1 MPGVRCR
8 VRYSGMVF
16 SGLPGRAMVGAIGI
30 RKRLSLGDE
39 MIKQAPTCTSTCAGP
54 TRTWAGPT
62 FTWAGPTR

>member
-1 MPGVRCR
+1 
-8 VRYSGMVF
+8 
-16 SGLPGRAMVGAIGI
+16 
-30 RKRLSLGDE
+30 